1 MAYYPFSFYV
11 SGDTEENYK
20 NCKAEQKAPT
30 MSQIDT
36 ECSVTEP
43 YFAQCFAYL
52 FALKLQKSKF
62 S

>member
-1 MAYYPFSFYV
+1 
-11 SGDTEENYK
+11 
-20 NCKAEQKAPT
+20 